1 MSRQDKENKALQLIN
16 WLTEKAI
23 QGAPPL
29 SSAENLAQEYLD
41 RPELS

>member
-1 MSRQDKENKALQLIN
+1 MSKQGTEHKALQLIN

-29 SSAENLAQEYLD
+29 SSAEDLAQEYLID
-41 RPELS
+41 